1 MSKKTFFKRISLA
14 LVSALGFAMLSVS
27 PSNALNETGDATLT
41 LSASSAS
48 ITTGDTASVTVTVTF
63 TSNAGVAAGY
73 TYPGG
78 PDSAIVYVAG
88 TGNGATMIVRPTQD
102 TANAVTARGGNGAIK
117 TGIATGWNGTTGAV
131 TNGALGG
138 GAETSLAL
146 TANTAFAHRGDSIN
160 AVVAGAYTKAA
171 YTYFFTGSQNVGSTI
186 LTFSLRDKA
195 GTNIVK
201 TASFTLTV
209 TNGDLTATAANS
221 KMYLHNTAY
230 DNAWSPRKD
239 STLVVNA
246 GDPGNSQAVG
256 YLVPEFMNVS
266 DETTNATSGKMVND
280 SILVVVSGPGLL
292 RMIGTGLPNRSP
304 SDSTLA
310 KAKYVSQGETLV
322 VLSDGTAGV
331 GTFTAYIGGVALT
344 QAAKTVTFV
353 GKPAS
358 FTITSDSPQV
368 STAATA
374 YQAISFVVKDSA
386 GNAINGTNVQY
397 NTGTPGGFYALVSDT
412 KVVGGTAY
420 VNTASASWTSCSY
433 NSVRLRY
440 FCDLSI
446 TDSGT
451 VTITI
456 ADSKLASNAVVT
468 ATASINVVGAAWT
481 GTMAFDK
488 TTYAPGEK
496 MILTLTAKDS
506 GGRPVINGA
515 ANPFGQ
521 LRWSNNPTF
530 TPASGSDAA
539 GGTFGTG
546 ATSATFDAYVASGT
560 TYVSGTDTAVVYA
573 PTRGG
578 TYTLTT
584 TTNGGVLT
592 PVTLTFTVDDPADAA
607 TNKAIADAQSAADA
621 ATDAALQA
629 IDAAN
634 AATDAAN
641 LAAEAADA
649 ATVAAEEAK
658 DAADAATAA
667 VEALATQVATLM
679 AALQAQVRSLAN
691 TVAKIAK
698 KVKA

>member
-1 MSKKTFFKRISLA
+1 MSTKTFFKRISLV
-14 LVSALGFAMLSVS
+14 LVSALGLAVLSVS
-27 PSNALNETGDATLT
+27 PSQALNETGDATLT

-88 TGNGATMIVRPTQD
+88 TGNGGTMIVRPTQD
-102 TANAVTARGGNGAIK
+102 TANAVTARGGNGSIK
-117 TGIATGWNGTTGAV
+117 TGIATGWNGTTGGV
-131 TNGALGG
+131 SNGALGG
-138 GAETSLAL
+138 GSETSLAL

-221 KMYLHNTAY
+221 KVYLHNTAY

-246 GDPGNSQAVG
+246 GDPGNPQAVG
-256 YLVPEFMNVS
+256 YLVPEFMNTS

-331 GTFTAYIGGVALT
+331 GTFTSYIGGVALT
-344 QAAKTVTFV
+344 QAAKTITFV

-386 GNAINGTNVQY
+386 GNAINGT
-397 NTGTPGGFYALVSDT
+397 FVSDT
-412 KVVGGTAY
+412 
-420 VNTASASWTSCSY
+420 SA
-433 NSVRLRY
+433 
-440 FCDLSI
+440 
-446 TDSGT
+446 
-451 VTITI
+451 
-456 ADSKLASNAVVT
+456 
-468 ATASINVVGAAWT
+468 
-481 GTMAFDK
+481 
-488 TTYAPGEK
+488 
-496 MILTLTAKDS
+496 
-506 GGRPVINGA
+506 
-515 ANPFGQ
+515 
-521 LRWSNNPTF
+521 
-530 TPASGSDAA
+530 
-539 GGTFGTG
+539 
-546 ATSATFDAYVASGT
+546 
-560 TYVSGTDTAVVYA
+560 
-573 PTRGG
+573 
-578 TYTLTT
+578 
-584 TTNGGVLT
+584 
-592 PVTLTFTVDDPADAA
+592 
-607 TNKAIADAQSAADA
+607 
-621 ATDAALQA
+621 
-629 IDAAN
+629 
-634 AATDAAN
+634 
-641 LAAEAADA
+641 
-649 ATVAAEEAK
+649 
-658 DAADAATAA
+658 
-667 VEALATQVATLM
+667 
-679 AALQAQVRSLAN
+679 
-691 TVAKIAK
+691 
-698 KVKA
+698 